1 MFCYVTSLITVK
13 SSWSAALTIIVSQA
27 DLSTHCVL
35 MMSVCFV
42 SFWYFTSLLSRL
54 VFFVFFSSVTLS
66 CIYTKSLFLYHISSC
81 NLLLS
86 PGGRIQECST
96 SHCRR
101 NGIDFYTVLAQ
112 LENLSRISHTHT
124 RTCHAR
130 AHTVKEMI
138 NQATFFNAE
147 QIQFDNV
154 ALIPVHSSKISHTL
168 IRGFYK
174 PYFSDYPTL
183 FVLEPSAM
191 FLLFHLLTGP
201 APNGWSTGPH

>member
-54 VFFVFFSSVTLS
+54 VFFVFFPP
-66 CIYTKSLFLYHISSC
+66 
-81 NLLLS
+81 LLLVVYILNHCFFTILVVVTFFSS
-86 PGGRIQECST
+86 PAVESKSVPPLIAVEMVSIST
-96 SHCRR
+96 QCQPSWK
-101 NGIDFYTVLAQ
+101 IY
-112 LENLSRISHTHT
+112 LEYHTHT
-124 RTCHAR
+124 HTCHAR

-147 QIQFDNV
+147 QIRFDNV

-183 FVLEPSAM
+183 FVLEPS
-191 FLLFHLLTGP
+191 GP
-201 APNGWSTGPH
+201 APNGWSIGPH

>member
-1 MFCYVTSLITVK
+1 MFC
-13 SSWSAALTIIVSQA
+13 
-27 DLSTHCVL
+27 
-35 MMSVCFV
+35 F
-42 SFWYFTSLLSRL
+42 FL
-54 VFFVFFSSVTLS
+54 VFYFSTITIGIFCFFSSITLS

-81 NLLLS
+81 NLLLF

-124 RTCHAR
+124 CHAR

-147 QIQFDNV
+147 QIRFDNV

-201 APNGWSTGPH
+201 APNGWSIGPH

>member
-81 NLLLS
+81 NLLLF

-124 RTCHAR
+124 LVTL
-130 AHTVKEMI
+130 
-138 NQATFFNAE
+138 
-147 QIQFDNV
+147 
-154 ALIPVHSSKISHTL
+154 ALTRCRK
-168 IRGFYK
+168 
-174 PYFSDYPTL
+174 
-183 FVLEPSAM
+183 
-191 FLLFHLLTGP
+191 
-201 APNGWSTGPH
+201 